1 MEVKGMT
8 TITNAKDFNNYIQTV
23 MSRDSLAVKLDGRI
37 ILMLMVDQ
45 LCHLRTYAEDIKL
58 NGMVVTL
65 YNASGYLGTFI
76 CNSIDVHLESEDLN
90 VE

>member
-1 MEVKGMT
+1 MT

-23 MSRDSLAVKLDGRI
+23 MSRDSLAVKLDGRT
-37 ILMLMVDQ
+37 ILMLMADK
-45 LCHLRTYAEDIKL
+45 LCHARTYADDIRL
-58 NGMVVTL
+58 NGMIISLWTE
-65 YNASGYLGTFI
+65 SGYLGTFI